1 MVNDSLYKKIKYGTD
16 DPDVICMVKNGL
28 PPYIA
33 MILAKKY
40 RDYTT
45 IDTTES
51 TISINSDIEDAME
64 RQHENMIVQYAIS
77 TFID

>member
-1 MVNDSLYKKIKYGTD
+1 
-16 DPDVICMVKNGL
+16 MVKNGL

-40 RDYTT
+40 SDYTT
-45 IDTTES
+45 IDIES
-51 TISINSDIEDAME
+51 STLSIDGDIEDAMR
-64 RQHENMIVQYAIS
+64 RQQENVIVQYAIR